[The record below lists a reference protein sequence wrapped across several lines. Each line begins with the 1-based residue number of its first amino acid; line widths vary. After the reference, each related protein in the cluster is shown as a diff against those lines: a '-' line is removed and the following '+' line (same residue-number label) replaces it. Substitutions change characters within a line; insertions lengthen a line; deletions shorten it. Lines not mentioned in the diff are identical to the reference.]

1 MLLLR
6 TLILTLFVS
15 LPATASVMEN
25 EQSVFELSVNVK
37 TLLLKYYHVQ
47 ADEGNPQLVDELLS
61 HRDSVLAEKNAVI
74 AALPAQYSLE
84 GSAVNEHWDEF
95 DRLLNQNITE
105 IRESNYPELQVVTL
119 MREAQRSLLDDLSL
133 ISEKMQ
139 IYSETN
145 LSEMVLWERR
155 QKNLLLDVVERYIER
170 AASSMG
176 APLTIDSV
184 DIASLCKQFERG
196 ITELQSKASTPETQR
211 LLSKIRSQWLFI
223 ETAATD
229 DGARLVPFLVMRYT
243 DSILNRLESVTL

>member
-61 HRDSVLAEKNAVI
+61 HRDSVLAEKNAVV

-119 MREAQRSLLDDLSL
+119 MREAQRSLLDDLSHF
-133 ISEKMQ
+133 
-139 IYSETN
+139 
-145 LSEMVLWERR
+145 R
-155 QKNLLLDVVERYIER
+155 KNADLQRDKPIRDGAVG
-170 AASSMG
+170 ASSEEP
-176 APLTIDSV
+176 A
-184 DIASLCKQFERG
+184 ARRG
-196 ITELQSKASTPETQR
+196 RAL
-211 LLSKIRSQWLFI
+211 
-223 ETAATD
+223 
-229 DGARLVPFLVMRYT
+229 Y
-243 DSILNRLESVTL
+243 

>member
-1 MLLLR
+1 
-6 TLILTLFVS
+6 
-15 LPATASVMEN
+15 
-25 EQSVFELSVNVK
+25 
-37 TLLLKYYHVQ
+37 
-47 ADEGNPQLVDELLS
+47 
-61 HRDSVLAEKNAVI
+61 
-74 AALPAQYSLE
+74 
-84 GSAVNEHWDEF
+84 
-95 DRLLNQNITE
+95 
-105 IRESNYPELQVVTL
+105 
-119 MREAQRSLLDDLSL
+119 
-133 ISEKMQ
+133 
-139 IYSETN
+139 
-145 LSEMVLWERR
+145 MVLWERR